1 MQYFCKYFMSKDF
14 RNNSECSQ
22 TDDKDWH
29 QMTSIEQLEEAI
41 KKELYDESDSGEKI
55 IKEIKNDKVNWKIAL
70 NQKKDSMKAVAAK
83 IEKKRIEK
91 SETTAEN
98 AGLNGLKDKVYHSRF
113 MTTVRAQ
120 KAERF
125 LAGAAAVLVLVVAL
139 VSVSVSTCYEVLVDG
154 ENICYISN
162 ASELDTALNELKSQA
177 DANTNADMKEAVLST
192 DVSVAAKHKIFVETA
207 DESEL
212 AEILKDK
219 VSWQVPGAKIIINNG
234 ESELSFATLADA
246 QSVLDTLTE
255 QAIAANSG
263 AKILS
268 TRFYEDVSAA
278 EGNVDAEEI
287 LTPEE
292 ALSEIAAGKEAVK
305 IHKVVSGESL
315 WSIAVNNGTSVSTL
329 NELNPGLR
337 EDRIQIGQE
346 IKLNKIEP
354 LVNVVVD
361 KVVTVS
367 ETIPYGE
374 TVKESSKLM
383 KGETQVVTKGVEG
396 SKDVTY
402 QISEYNGTTLEKVTL
417 SEVVTKEP
425 VNKVVN
431 KGTATVA
438 TTSRSSSGSSSGVF
452 SWPSKG
458 TISSPYGKRGR
469 GFHTG
474 IDIANKKGTTVSAAA
489 GGKVTSAGWSGGYG
503 YCIIVDHGNGM
514 KTRYAHLSKISCS
527 VGDSVSRG
535 EKIGEVG
542 STGNSTG
549 PHLHFEVIVNGST
562 KNPISYLK

>member
-29 QMTSIEQLEEAI
+29 QMTSIEQIEEAI
-41 KKELYDESDSGEKI
+41 KKEFSDESDSGNI
-55 IKEIKNDKVNWKIAL
+55 VKEVKNDKVNWKIAL
-70 NQKKDSMKAVAAK
+70 NQKKESMKALAK
-83 IEKKRIEK
+83 NEKKKAEK
-91 SETTAEN
+91 SKIVVIESGGFKN
-98 AGLNGLKDKVYHSRF
+98 KFYNSRF
-113 MTTVRAQ
+113 MTTIRTQ

-125 LAGAAAVLVLVVAL
+125 LVGAAAVLVLVVAL

-154 ENICYISN
+154 ENVCYISN
-162 ASELDTALNELKSQA
+162 ASELDTALNNLKTQA
-177 DANTNADMKEAVLST
+177 DANTNADMTEAVLST
-192 DVSVAAKHKIFVETA
+192 DVSVAAKHKLFVETA

-212 AEILKDK
+212 TEILNDK
-219 VSWQVPGAKIIINNG
+219 VSWQVPGAKIVVNNG
-234 ESELSFATLADA
+234 ETVLSFATLADA

-255 QAIAANSG
+255 KAVAANSG

-268 TRFYEDVSAA
+268 TRFYEDVTAE
-278 EGNVDAEEI
+278 EGNVDADEI
-287 LTPEE
+287 LTPDE
-292 ALSEIAAGKEAVK
+292 ALETIAAGKEAVK
-305 IHKVVSGESL
+305 IHEVVSGESL
-315 WSIAVNNGTSVSTL
+315 WSIASDNGTSVSTL

-337 EDRIQIGQE
+337 EDRLQIGQE

-438 TTSRSSSGSSSGVF
+438 TSSRSSSGSSVSSGVF

-562 KNPISYLK
+562 KNPINYLK

>member
-1 MQYFCKYFMSKDF
+1 MSKEI
-14 RNNSECSQ
+14 RNDSECSK

-29 QMTSIEQLEEAI
+29 QVTSIEQIEAAI
-41 KKELYDESDSGEKI
+41 KKEFSDESDSRKTVTAEV
-55 IKEIKNDKVNWKIAL
+55 KNDKANWKIVL
-70 NQKKDSMKAVAAK
+70 NKKNEKAEENFASEAK
-83 IEKKRIEK
+83 R
-91 SETTAEN
+91 
-98 AGLNGLKDKVYHSRF
+98 LKDKIYHSRF
-113 MTTVRAQ
+113 MTTIRAQ

-125 LAGAAAVLVLVVAL
+125 LAGAAVVLVLVVAL

-154 ENICYISN
+154 ENVCYISS
-162 ASELDTALNELKSQA
+162 ASELDAALNDLKAQA
-177 DANTNADMKEAVLST
+177 DANTNADMTEAVLST
-192 DVSVAAKHKIFVETA
+192 DVEVAAKHKVFVETA
-207 DESEL
+207 SESEL
-212 AEILKDK
+212 AEILQEK
-219 VSWQVPGAKIIINNG
+219 VSWQVPGAKIVVNNG
-234 ESELSFATLADA
+234 ESVLAFATLTDA
-246 QSVLDTLTE
+246 QSVLDTLT
-255 QAIAANSG
+255 QNAIAANSG
-263 AKILS
+263 AKVLD
-268 TRFYEDVSAA
+268 TRFYEDVTAE
-278 EGNVDAEEI
+278 EGNVDAEDI

-292 ALSEIAAGKEAVK
+292 ALAQIAEGKEEVK
-305 IHKVVSGESL
+305 THTVVSGESL
-315 WSIAVNNGTSVSTL
+315 WSIASDNGTSVSTL

-354 LVNVVVD
+354 LINVVVD

-367 ETIPYGE
+367 EAIPYGE

-383 KGETQVVTKGVEG
+383 KGETQVVTKGVVG

-438 TTSRSSSGSSSGVF
+438 TSSRSSSGSSSGVF

-474 IDIANKKGTTVSAAA
+474 IDIANKKGTPVSAAA

-514 KTRYAHLSKISCS
+514 KTRYAHLSKILVS

-562 KNPISYLK
+562 KNPINYLK